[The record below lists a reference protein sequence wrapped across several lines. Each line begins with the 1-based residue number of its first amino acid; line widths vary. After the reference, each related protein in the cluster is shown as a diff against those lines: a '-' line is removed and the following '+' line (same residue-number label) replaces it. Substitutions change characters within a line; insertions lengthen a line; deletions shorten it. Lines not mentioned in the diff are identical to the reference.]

1 MDAQDLASRPSGHAA
16 GTPASRTFLI
26 VTTVLFV
33 PVGALGVLGA
43 FVSLF
48 MFDAP
53 GSGNNLF
60 LYGAVACMFSLP
72 VMCLLSIPCSWVL
85 HARQKHKAA
94 RYVALSPLCSIIG
107 FALMWALALMV

>member
-1 MDAQDLASRPSGHAA
+1 MDDEDSTSKDQVVGKPQ
-16 GTPASRTFLI
+16 SRTLLI
-26 VTTVLFV
+26 VTTIVFV
-33 PVGALGVLGA
+33 PVGVLCVLGA

-53 GSGNNLF
+53 GSGENPF

-72 VMCLLSIPCSWVL
+72 VICLLSIPCSWVL

-94 RYVALSPLCSIIG
+94 RCVALSPLCSIAG
-107 FALMWALALMV
+107 FVLMWLCALMV